1 MRFIGLQPENLL
13 LDSLGNLK
21 ISDFGLSALPQQVRV
36 SHHHHLNQ
44 PRVCRIVSCYQA
56 LALFRIQENP
66 VDLIS
71 SLFNFLFLVG

>member
-36 SHHHHLNQ
+36 SHHHLNQ
-44 PRVCRIVSCYQA
+44 PRVCHIVSCYQA
-56 LALFRIQENP
+56 LALCRIQENP
-66 VDLIS
+66 VDLIF
-71 SLFNFLFLVG
+71 SLFSFLFLVG